1 MKISH
6 QLILCSYFYLK
17 SNANFR
23 GAVVLVEVGI
33 ENNRKSQVTAS
44 TPSAPGQI
52 FNVVTLGKAF
62 LWSPIV

>member
-6 QLILCSYFYLK
+6 QLIMFSYFYLK